1 MAKRARLSNC
11 LFVALY
17 LWYTRGGYVLMR
29 WSKYRVLGCRYP
41 HFLWAPRLPKNMR
54 VIHYTTDTKPRLAPV
69 FRGRLYRR
77 ERGEA
82 DGWGLLLIC
91 LVGFCAGLGYW
102 IAPHWMALQSG
113 CYVTTRW

>member
-1 MAKRARLSNC
+1 MPKRRAPLTNC

-17 LWYTRGGYVLMR
+17 LWATRGGYLILR
-29 WSKYRVLGCRYP
+29 RSHYGPYP
-41 HFLWAPRLPKNMR
+41 HFLWTPKLPTSMP

-82 DGWGLLLIC
+82 DWWGLLLIS